1 LNRARTNSVAG
12 LVVTV
17 CLVGSVFGACG
28 AGSSSSVSASPHA
41 SNQAASVV
49 TDRCNQRSLPSM
61 PPSTGSGTPSGFTTE
76 MLDAVLAPASS
87 ASTLASAYIQFNG
100 MKCTEY
106 THHFRE
112 SPPDFFYYDCVGFT
126 GYTVRVSDPLAW
138 RSVMAV
144 VGLHSYRVVPTPMAF
159 TTFFGG
165 LTATPQPGWQSVTS
179 IQDIRPGDV
188 LAWQPAYSDG
198 SPDSQGVGHSVLPL
212 VAPRAIPGSNG
223 QRWEVVV
230 MDSTAG
236 GHGPDDTRKPGNPLS
251 QRNAPI
257 RTKKG
262 AMEPSGLG
270 IGTIA
275 LDTTPSGAV
284 TGVEWN
290 VGNAPESI
298 VFGAGRPLAGNVPTT
313 SQ

>member
-1 LNRARTNSVAG
+1 
-12 LVVTV
+12 
-17 CLVGSVFGACG
+17 
-28 AGSSSSVSASPHA
+28 
-41 SNQAASVV
+41 
-49 TDRCNQRSLPSM
+49 
-61 PPSTGSGTPSGFTTE
+61 
-76 MLDAVLAPASS
+76 
-87 ASTLASAYIQFNG
+87 
-100 MKCTEY
+100 
-106 THHFRE
+106 
-112 SPPDFFYYDCVGFT
+112 
-126 GYTVRVSDPLAW
+126 
-138 RSVMAV
+138 
-144 VGLHSYRVVPTPMAF
+144 
-159 TTFFGG
+159 
-165 LTATPQPGWQSVTS
+165 
-179 IQDIRPGDV
+179 
-188 LAWQPAYSDG
+188 
-198 SPDSQGVGHSVLPL
+198 
-212 VAPRAIPGSNG
+212 
-223 QRWEVVV
+223 